1 METISACIIVL
12 NEEKNIRDCL
22 ESVKWADEIVVVDAF
37 SKDKT
42 VSICK
47 EYTDRV
53 LQRKWTGFYD
63 QVLFVVEAAQNPW
76 ILYIE
81 ADERISPELHEEI
94 QREFSAKRV
103 DWDGF
108 SIPRLSQFLGGWI
121 HHGSWY
127 PDRLNRIFRKDKLNL
142 IGPNPHLKMR
152 VNGSVKKLKGNLLHY
167 TAQDMGWFLNKMDN
181 YTESIARVKHEQGK
195 VCHWWDLIA
204 RPPVRF
210 FKSYIL
216 KAGFLDGIRGFII
229 AVLGAL
235 YVFTKYTKLW
245 HLDQEEK
252 APQNE
257 MK

>member
-1 METISACIIVL
+1 MEPISACIIVL

-22 ESVKWADEIVVVDAF
+22 KSVKWADEIVVVDAF
-37 SKDKT
+37 SNDKT

-63 QVLFVVEAAQNPW
+63 QVLFVVEAARNPW

-81 ADERISPELHEEI
+81 ADERISPDLNKEI
-94 QREFSAKRV
+94 QREFAAERI
-103 DWDGF
+103 DWAGF
-108 SIPRLSQFLGGWI
+108 SIPRLSQFLGDWV

-152 VNGSVKKLKGNLLHY
+152 VNGSVKKLQGNLLHY
-167 TAQDMGWFLNKMDN
+167 TGQDMSWFLNKMDN

-195 VCHWWDLIA
+195 SWHLWDLIV

-216 KAGFLDGIRGFII
+216 KAGFLDGVRGFII
-229 AVLGAL
+229 AGLGAF
-235 YVFTKYTKLW
+235 YVFTKYIKLW
-245 HLDQEEK
+245 HLEQEEK
-252 APQNE
+252 APHNKIQ
-257 MK
+257 